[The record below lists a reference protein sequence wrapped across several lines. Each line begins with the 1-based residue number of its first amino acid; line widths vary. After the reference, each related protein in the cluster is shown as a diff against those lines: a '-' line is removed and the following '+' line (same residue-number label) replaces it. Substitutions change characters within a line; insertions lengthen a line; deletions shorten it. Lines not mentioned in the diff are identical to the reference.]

1 MIVWIWGIALL
12 FTIFCLSLH
21 IKVQV
26 TVNVR
31 EDATFQGVNLKIHSL
46 FYKYSQQYDYTD
58 PRLRLI
64 ESILISVFPKIKI
77 PPRHAATILPETKK
91 YLSFFRN
98 HPIKYI
104 VMSAVEDGEV
114 LSFSL
119 KYLLVTDLKWKT
131 VVGSKDAFRTA
142 LDSGICWSVKGIII
156 GFLSSKCKLGHLFLN
171 VKPDFANPAFYST
184 ITCIL
189 KMRTVHIIFIEI
201 FIIAKKVRWWID
213 GIRTGSGAR
222 AVQTSN

>member
-1 MIVWIWGIALL
+1 MAAWIWGIALL
-12 FTIFCLSLH
+12 FTIFCLLLY

-26 TVNVR
+26 TVHVR
-31 EDATFQGVNLKIHSL
+31 EDESFQGVNLQIHSL
-46 FYKYSQQYDYTD
+46 FYKYSRQYDYTD

-64 ESILISVFPKIKI
+64 ESILISSKIKI
-77 PPRHAATILPETKK
+77 PPRHAATILPENKK

-104 VMSAVEDGEV
+104 VLSAAEDGEV
-114 LSFSL
+114 LSFGL
-119 KYLLVTDLKWKT
+119 KYLLVTDLEWKT
-131 VVGSKDAFRTA
+131 VVGSQDAFRTA
-142 LDSGICWSVKGIII
+142 LDTGICWSVKGIII
-156 GFLSSKCKLGHLFLN
+156 GFLSSKCKLGRLFLN